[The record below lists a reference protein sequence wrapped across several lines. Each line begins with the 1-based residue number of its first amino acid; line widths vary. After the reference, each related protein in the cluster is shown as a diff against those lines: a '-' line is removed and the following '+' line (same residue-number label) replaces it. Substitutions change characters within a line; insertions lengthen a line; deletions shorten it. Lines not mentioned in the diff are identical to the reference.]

1 MAPCRKPSTTPFPPP
16 LIASLTS
23 PASFGIPLALPGL
36 LILSVDLLTEQGP
49 AISLAYEPAESALMR
64 VPPRDLAR
72 DRLVDGRLLRYA
84 YLLAGLA
91 TTGACLLAYFL
102 VMLIGGVSGSDL
114 WQASARG
121 YFQSADSPPFRTAA
135 GATLSGSQQLELVNA
150 AHAAYYFNLVLCQAW
165 VNLYLCKTRVVSLCT
180 HGPLTNASSA
190 AGSAA
195 AMLIALFFVFMP
207 FLQGVFASAAL
218 TGYCMFMWL
227 LFAAVMLPYTVSA
240 LCRRLA

>member
-1 MAPCRKPSTTPFPPP
+1 MLRPAARALHPPTTPPP
-16 LIASLTS
+16 IASPTS

-64 VPPRDLAR
+64 VPPRDLVR
-72 DRLVDGRLLRYA
+72 DRLVDSRLLRYA

-121 YFQSADSPPFRTAA
+121 YFQSADSPPFRTAEFEMTYGHGICRA
-135 GATLSGSQQLELVNA
+135 GEAVDMGV
-150 AHAAYYFNLVLCQAW
+150 
-165 VNLYLCKTRVVSLCT
+165 
-180 HGPLTNASSA
+180 A
-190 AGSAA
+190 AGVSTISASWQA
-195 AMLIALFFVFMP
+195 
-207 FLQGVFASAAL
+207 
-218 TGYCMFMWL
+218 
-227 LFAAVMLPYTVSA
+227 
-240 LCRRLA
+240 